1 MDPRRTRAVD
11 VVEPAMGMRTIVP
24 GLPGG
29 GWRALRHR
37 VEYAGVCLAV
47 GGMRMLPM
55 RWAIAAGALLGRSVG
70 PWRRQHARALRN
82 LARAF
87 PEKSSAE
94 IEAIA
99 RGMWANMGRV
109 TVEAMLI
116 DRILEVPR
124 RLVVSD
130 HDHWASRMSE
140 AGPSIGVTL
149 HMGNW
154 ELAIWPLTLFGR
166 RPAGVYRPLANP
178 LVDGLLRSQRA
189 RLYPGGLFG
198 KGNVD
203 NSGRGGQRTAKLM
216 IDHVRR
222 GGCMG
227 FVCDHNDRRGVV
239 ISFLGGRARFTP
251 VPAMIARHV
260 DARVWVGRCLRTG
273 DEPCFR
279 MDICEI
285 ALPRSD
291 DRSADIQ
298 ALTTAIFAQFEAW
311 IREHPE
317 QWMWWNTRWVA
328 T

>member
-1 MDPRRTRAVD
+1 
-11 VVEPAMGMRTIVP
+11 MGMRVTASTP
-24 GLPGG
+24 QSG
-29 GWRALRHR
+29 RLRTLQHQA
-37 VEYAGVCLAV
+37 EYAGVRLAA
-47 GGMRMLPM
+47 GGLRLLPM
-55 RWAIAAGALLGRSVG
+55 RWAIAVGALLARKVG
-70 PWRRQHARALRN
+70 PWRRQHRRALRN

-87 PEKSSAE
+87 PEKSAAQL
-94 IEAIA
+94 EAIA
-99 RGMWANMGRV
+99 RDMWANMGRV
-109 TVEAMLI
+109 MVEALLI
-116 DRILEVPR
+116 DRILDAPR
-124 RLVVSD
+124 RLVVCD
-130 HDHWASRMSE
+130 QDYWASRMSE
-140 AGPSIGVTL
+140 PGPSVGVTL

-178 LVDGLLRSQRA
+178 LVDALLRSRRA

-198 KGNVD
+198 KGD
-203 NSGRGGQRTAKLM
+203 DPGKGGHRTARLM

-239 ISFLGGRARFTP
+239 VPFLGGQARFTP

-273 DEPCFR
+273 NEPCFR
-279 MDICEI
+279 MDIRELD
-285 ALPRSD
+285 LPRSD
-291 DRSADIQ
+291 DRAADIQ

-317 QWMWWNTRWVA
+317 QWMWWNTRWVGG
-328 T
+328 